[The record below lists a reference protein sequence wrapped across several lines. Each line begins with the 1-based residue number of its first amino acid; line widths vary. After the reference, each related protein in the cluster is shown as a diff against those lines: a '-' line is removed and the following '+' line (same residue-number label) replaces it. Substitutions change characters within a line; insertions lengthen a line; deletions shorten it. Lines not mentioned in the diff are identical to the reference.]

1 MDNSKYTIL
10 IVDDVQNNIIII
22 KNILKN
28 AGYTIITANDGQK
41 ALEIVSEEKI
51 DLMLLDIMMPK
62 VSGIEV
68 CRYLKVDPKTA
79 NIPVIFLTASDD
91 REMLSLA
98 YKVGASDYLRK
109 PFFKDELLAR
119 VGNSL
124 ALRDYEKNL
133 EEKIIEKTKD
143 IADTQVELMYTLG
156 SIAEGHSPETYKHVK
171 RVTEFTYLLATLY
184 GLDKKEAIVLR
195 DAASLH
201 DVGKM
206 GIIDSILH
214 KQGKLTNPE
223 YKIMKKHVDYG
234 VEMLEKSNLPLF
246 KIAKIVAGEH
256 HEKYDGTGYP
266 KKLKGEEIHIYGR
279 IVAIADVFDAL
290 SFKRAYKDSW
300 STNDVLSYMKDMSG
314 SHFDPHLIDIFFKH
328 IDEFLKIYD
337 IHNHKIEL
345 DKKFNTKKRNT
356 IMSWLF
362 QELRA

>member
-10 IVDDVQNNIIII
+10 IVDDILNNVIIID
-22 KNILKN
+22 NILKKS
-28 AGYTIITANDGQK
+28 GYTIVKANDGRQ
-41 ALEIVSEEKI
+41 ALEIVNKQNI
-51 DLMLLDIMMPK
+51 DLVLLDIMMPN

-68 CRYLKVDPKTA
+68 CRYLKIEPKTA
-79 NIPVIFLTASDD
+79 SIPVIFLTASDD

-98 YKVGASDYLRK
+98 YKVGATDYIRK

-119 VGNSL
+119 VENSL
-124 ALRDYEKNL
+124 SLRDYEKNL
-133 EEKIIEKTKD
+133 ENKIIEKTKD
-143 IADTQVELMYTLG
+143 ISDTQVELMYTLG
-156 SIAEGHSPETYKHVK
+156 SIAEGHSSETYKHVK
-171 RVTEFTYLLATLY
+171 RVTEFTYLLATLC
-184 GLDKKEAIVLR
+184 GLDKKEAIILR
-195 DAASLH
+195 DASSLH

-206 GIIDSILH
+206 SITDSILH

-234 VEMLEKSNLPLF
+234 VQMLEKSNLPLF

-266 KKLKGEEIHIYGR
+266 KRLKGEEIHIYGR

-300 STNDVLSYMKDMSG
+300 STNDVLSYMRDMRG
-314 SHFDPHLIDIFFKH
+314 THFDPKLIDIFFKN

-337 IHNHKIEL
+337 INNNKIEF
-345 DKKFNTKKRNT
+345 DKKLNKKKRNS
-356 IMSWLF
+356 IMSWLL
-362 QELRA
+362 QELRG